1 MSRTV
6 QTVCLI
12 FPMYKVMYNILVLFM
27 KVTSLEPFICYHIIV
42 FPRSVLK
49 KA

>member
-12 FPMYKVMYNILVLFM
+12 FPMYKVMYNILVLFV
-27 KVTSLEPFICYHIIV
+27 KVTSLEPFYLLPHNC
-42 FPRSVLK
+42 FPAFST
-49 KA
+49 